1 MRRQRSRGA
10 TTGLRAAQTWAA
22 RTALVGIGLAVA
34 VGLGSGVWAAKAPT
48 DAERKQAIAEQLDQA
63 NAKQRANA
71 PKPAGADAVD
81 KASDTTRTRQ
91 PSGPASLAWDSGV
104 SDTREAP
111 IAKGVIEATSVWN
124 GTVAGTHYSVYA
136 GVSPDGR
143 GQGLVVVQTYS
154 ASGAALREDDY
165 LAPPGAGSLHIDSAV
180 GQQLHLTG
188 DTGHTY
194 VFNVD
199 KRIFG

>member
-1 MRRQRSRGA
+1 MKRQRSRGPV
-10 TTGLRAAQTWAA
+10 TGLYAAQTWAA
-22 RTALVGIGLAVA
+22 RTAMVGIGLAVA
-34 VGLGSGVWAAKAPT
+34 IGLGGAVWADKPPT
-48 DAERKQAIAEQLDQA
+48 DAERKQAIAAQLDQA

-71 PKPAGADAVD
+71 PKPVGADAAD

-91 PSGPASLAWDSGV
+91 RSGTAGLAWDSGV

-111 IAKGVIEATSVWN
+111 IAKGVIEVTSVWN
-124 GTVAGTHYSVYA
+124 DLVAGTHYSVYA
-136 GVSPDGR
+136 GVSPDDP
-143 GQGLVVVQTYS
+143 GQGVVVVQTYS
-154 ASGAALREDDY
+154 VSGAPLRDDDY

-188 DTGHTY
+188 GAGKTY

-199 KRIFG
+199 TRTFG